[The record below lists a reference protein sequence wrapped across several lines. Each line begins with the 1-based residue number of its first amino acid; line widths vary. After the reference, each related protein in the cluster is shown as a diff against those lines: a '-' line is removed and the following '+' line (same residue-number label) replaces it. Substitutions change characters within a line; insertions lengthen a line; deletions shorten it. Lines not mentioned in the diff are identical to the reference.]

1 MPVCWLAGN
10 RDVVAKPLGKIPM
23 NTDGQAFLE
32 HIAVS
37 STNKFEVR
45 FSRISIRLDL
55 GSALD
60 AKELS
65 LLYEAA
71 FLATLCNIAFNGLG
85 GCGGEIKP
93 DRELVRIMLEREFM
107 EARTRFERC
116 AGRKQ
121 LTSIQQT
128 SIEHIFLNVFVSEE
142 NLSPETGFFE

>member
-1 MPVCWLAGN
+1 MEA
-10 RDVVAKPLGKIPM
+10 RSVVAEPSGKLQM

-45 FSRISIRLDL
+45 FSKISIRLDL

-60 AKELS
+60 ARELS

-71 FLATLCNIAFNGLG
+71 FLASLCNIAFNGLG

-93 DRELVRIMLEREFM
+93 DREIVRIMLEREFM
-107 EARTRFERC
+107 EARTRFSRC
-116 AGRKQ
+116 AGRQ
-121 LTSIQQT
+121 RLTSIQQT
-128 SIEHIFLNVFVSEE
+128 SIEHIFLNVFVSDE
-142 NLSPETGFFE
+142 NLSPETGFSQ